1 MGQDMGS
8 YHSQSKE
15 DGDGGREGCGGQSC
29 GDEYGSTGLWGR
41 NMGLVVMGYSVES

>member
-8 YHSQSKE
+8 YHSQSNE
-15 DGDGGREGCGGQSC
+15 DEDGGREGSGAQSC